1 MAYEGN
7 DEARS
12 QTVPSSK
19 GGDRIHPPLHMFF
32 GFPISLPSYTLE
44 QKSLRFSSTTSL
56 HCIHKKGIKQWRH
69 IVVETRRG
77 LAPSQKVGNLAVSS
91 FFLIHP
97 SHHKSSHVNFSSKMV
112 MSASLPFQGSPL
124 SHRTPSS
131 LAGLT
136 VAMRMTSARGRPVAL
151 QEMMETVFHGVDAC
165 RNGPVREKRP
175 SAADIDCL
183 PAEFTDAVAFHGS
196 PAWNRS
202 Q

>member
-97 SHHKSSHVNFSSKMV
+97 FPTHKGHLHVKLLVKDGHVSQFAFFKG
-112 MSASLPFQGSPL
+112 AHCLI
-124 SHRTPSS
+124 
-131 LAGLT
+131 
-136 VAMRMTSARGRPVAL
+136 
-151 QEMMETVFHGVDAC
+151 DAQLLGGIDRC
-165 RNGPVREKRP
+165 H
-175 SAADIDCL
+175 ADDIG
-183 PAEFTDAVAFHGS
+183 EG
-196 PAWNRS
+196 
-202 Q
+202 